1 MSAHWRLLRRVMLFG
16 SIIQPLRAK
25 RVRRSACRELRGW
38 VAKANS
44 LRDALLLDRKRT
56 D

>member
-1 MSAHWRLLRRVMLFG
+1 MLFG
-16 SIIQPLRAK
+16 SITQPLRAEGPEISLQ
-25 RVRRSACRELRGW
+25 RTAGW